1 MQKNEQ
7 SFKFQAFCSVHWAPD
22 SDMKGLMNHKFIAYQ
37 YFMPAESNI
46 RLAAAVAVFSACLS
60 DK

>member
-7 SFKFQAFCSVHWAPD
+7 SFKFQDFAVYIEHLILTS
-22 SDMKGLMNHKFIAYQ
+22 KGLMNHKFIAYQ
-37 YFMPAESNI
+37 YFMPAASNI
-46 RLAAAVAVFSACLS
+46 RLEAAVAVFSACLS